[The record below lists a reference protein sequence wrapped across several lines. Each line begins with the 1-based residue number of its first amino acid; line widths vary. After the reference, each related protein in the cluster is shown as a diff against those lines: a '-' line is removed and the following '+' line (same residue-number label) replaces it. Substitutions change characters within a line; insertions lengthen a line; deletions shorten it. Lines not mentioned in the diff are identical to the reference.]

1 MVNHQQEVILSY
13 NYMQKNT
20 ERYIWQE
27 HICFK
32 NLNYQKYV
40 FIDTYM
46 YIDVK
51 AENELKTWASFCLN
65 REVDLD
71 MVRRDL
77 HINQFTVLF

>member
-1 MVNHQQEVILSY
+1 
-13 NYMQKNT
+13 MQKNT
-20 ERYIWQE
+20 ERYIWHE

-46 YIDVK
+46 YTYVK

-71 MVRRDL
+71 IVKRDL
-77 HINQFTVLF
+77 HINRFTVL

>member
-1 MVNHQQEVILSY
+1 
-13 NYMQKNT
+13 MQKNT

-46 YIDVK
+46 YINFKHNFLVAPHTTE
-51 AENELKTWASFCLN
+51 AEHKEGSSMRCWRQS
-65 REVDLD
+65 
-71 MVRRDL
+71 RRT
-77 HINQFTVLF
+77 QSV